1 MTSLDDYTIEAVG
14 SAVIVSLK
22 TDPTR
27 TYIIDTIDN
36 TCTCPA
42 FQTGTRRPCKHL
54 EMLNLVKKE
63 DLENEKGCNKEERV
77 GG

>member
-1 MTSLDDYTIEAVG
+1 MVKMSNVNDYSIEEVG

-36 TCTCPA
+36 TCTCPS
-42 FQTGTRRPCKHL
+42 FQTGARRLCKHL
-54 EMLNLVKKE
+54 EMLNITKE
-63 DLENEKGCNKEERV
+63 NLENEKGCNKE
-77 GG
+77 G

>member
-14 SAVIVSLK
+14 GVVIVSLK

-42 FQTGTRRPCKHL
+42 FQTGTRRPCKHIL
-54 EMLNLVKKE
+54 MLNQKE